1 MDRLRP
7 AILALLAALV
17 PACGG
22 GDISVPAPLLSDSF
36 NGAFPGTNWTVP
48 ATTGA
53 GATVQITGGVLAF
66 TGTSMTSSATTTTTA
81 EFTNP
86 NLTVAVQMGVLSA
99 AGENGVGTIEI
110 LDATPA
116 VVAVLTWDAGASTL
130 TYTIT
135 GTSLSPAPPPA
146 NDGTLTQFRFAVDA
160 AGTASWSRSNTPIG
174 TKAAFP
180 AGPLKVR
187 LGGAF
192 GNSATWPEF
201 RFDNVTVTSP

>member
-1 MDRLRP
+1 MQRLQRTL
-7 AILALLAALV
+7 LALAVLVV
-17 PACGG
+17 PACGN
-22 GDISVPAPLLSDSF
+22 GDIHLPAPLFTEQF
-36 NGAFPGTNWTVP
+36 NGGFPGNNWTVP

-53 GATVQITGGVLAF
+53 GATVQISGGLLSF
-66 TGTSMTSSATTTTTA
+66 TGASMNSSATTTTTTA
-81 EFTNP
+81 FTNP
-86 NLTVAVQMGVLSA
+86 NLTVSLQMGVLASA
-99 AGENGVGTIEI
+99 GQNGVGTIEI

-130 TYTIT
+130 IYTIT
-135 GTSLSPAPPPA
+135 GTSLSPAPPPPA
-146 NDGTLTQFRFAVDA
+146 DGTLIGFRFTVDA
-160 AGTASWSRSNTPIG
+160 MGTASWSINNGQVG

-201 RFDNVTVTSP
+201 RFDNISVTSP